1 MRCDGSAG
9 GIVIFKIA
17 IVDDDGAD
25 AAKLANLTEKYF
37 AGSPDQCEIKIF
49 SGAVAFCENFRA
61 DFDVIFFDI
70 SMPDMSGMDAAR
82 FIRERDK
89 RVVIVF
95 VTNMVQCAIEG
106 YTVQAFDFIVK
117 PINEGSF
124 DIKFDRILGMV
135 RKVTDDGMVTLNTT
149 DGMKRIAVRDIK
161 YIEVRNHHLTYHT
174 ADGEFLVRG
183 TISAAEKELTAYT
196 FGRCNSCYLV
206 NMKHITDFGGDW
218 VTVGGDKLKVSQ
230 TKKQSFLG
238 ALAKYFGGGAC

>member
-1 MRCDGSAG
+1 MLFD
-9 GIVIFKIA
+9 IA
-17 IVDDDGAD
+17 IVDDDAD
-25 AAKLANLTEKYF
+25 DAGKLAELIEKYF
-37 AGSPDQCEIKIF
+37 GGGRDSCEIKTYG
-49 SGAVAFCENFRA
+49 SAVTFCENFRA

-124 DIKFDRILGMV
+124 FIKFDRILAAV
-135 RKVTDDGMVTLNTT
+135 RAKSDDSMVTLNAA
-149 DGMKRIAVRDIK
+149 DGTKRVAVRDIK

-183 TISAAEKELTAYT
+183 TISAAERELEAYH

-206 NMKHITDFGGDW
+206 NMKHISDFGGDW
-218 VTVGGDKLKVSQ
+218 VTVGGDRLKISQ
-230 TKKQSFLG
+230 TKKQAFLG

>member
-1 MRCDGSAG
+1 MLFD
-9 GIVIFKIA
+9 IA
-17 IVDDDGAD
+17 IVDDDAD
-25 AAKLANLTEKYF
+25 DAGKLAELIEKYF
-37 AGSPDQCEIKIF
+37 GGSRDSCEIKTYG
-49 SGAVAFCENFRA
+49 SAVTFCENFRA

-124 DIKFDRILGMV
+124 FIKFDRILAAV
-135 RKVTDDGMVTLNTT
+135 RAKSDDSMVTLNAA
-149 DGMKRIAVRDIK
+149 DGTKRVAVRDIK

-183 TISAAEKELTAYT
+183 TISAAERELEAYH

-206 NMKHITDFGGDW
+206 NMKHISDFGGDW
-218 VTVGGDKLKVSQ
+218 VTVGGDRLKISQ
-230 TKKQSFLG
+230 TKKQAFLG